1 MHKHHEMSVSS
12 IDRTEIWCW
21 DCGKSVPNNMTD
33 QERHEEI
40 NLEEEENQNRLN
52 LEQAVMEAEEEEDVK
67 NLAIAGGAFPDENI

>member
-21 DCGKSVPNNMTD
+21 DCGKSVPNNMD
-33 QERHEEI
+33 LERHEEI

-52 LEQAVMEAEEEEDVK
+52 LEEAVLDEDDEEKVK
-67 NLAIAGGAFPDENI
+67 EIAFSQGAFPDENI